1 LATEGVHNDFLSD
14 IAQNC
19 AGASLIKNWLT
30 ESGDDKLGGKAP
42 STVRLA
48 VTETLVQEVAKSASG
63 VHVR

>member
-1 LATEGVHNDFLSD
+1 LAAEAVHNDFLSD

-19 AGASLIKNWLT
+19 AGACLIKTGGQNL
-30 ESGDDKLGGKAP
+30 ENDKLRGEAP